1 MPYREHPCRRKNKTI
16 LSKYPFK
23 PECSAAAQSTMT
35 GVQGSPTNYVMSL
48 VLPLTGWGST
58 ISIQRPYVQKNRSK
72 WTDIEYENVYMLTVF
87 WQEHLCNL
95 LPNLRHIINRK
106 SIYIATRYRWT
117 TKLPGS
123 GVNQH
128 PACHHVGQTHLEVY
142 TLLPESHRWPQSQHA
157 HDVVHLPQQEPQ
169 CWTHNWQDGLT

>member
-1 MPYREHPCRRKNKTI
+1 MSCSPNLFSRQALMAYREHPCRRKNKTI

-58 ISIQRPYVQKNRSK
+58 ISIQRPYVQIYRSK
-72 WTDIEYENVYMLTVF
+72 WNDIAYANVYMHTVF
-87 WQEHLCNL
+87 WQEHLCDL

-117 TKLPGS
+117 TQCTTARIRGKSTS
-123 GVNQH
+123 GMSS
-128 PACHHVGQTHLEVY
+128 C
-142 TLLPESHRWPQSQHA
+142 WPNPS
-157 HDVVHLPQQEPQ
+157 
-169 CWTHNWQDGLT
+169 